1 MNNTDNC
8 KPKADCSGRREFLVK
23 AALMAGGIVLTL
35 SAPSVGLAM
44 PFEDVVVPIDDK
56 SPLNKVGGTATVD
69 SSAGKIIILRT
80 GDAAFVALSAK
91 CTHKGGPIKY
101 DAEAKQFFCPW
112 HGSKYNNEGK
122 ATDGPAPSPLKSYTA
137 TGTATSVTVNVS

>member
-1 MNNTDNC
+1 MNNTDVC
-8 KPKADCSGRREFLVK
+8 EPKSDCTGRREFLVK
-23 AALMAGGIVLTL
+23 AGLIAGGLVLTL
-35 SAPSVGLAM
+35 SAPSLALAS

-56 SPLNKVGGTATVD
+56 SPLNKVGGTVTVG

-101 DAEAKQFFCPW
+101 DDTAKQFFCPW
-112 HGSKYNNEGK
+112 HDSKFK
-122 ATDGPAPSPLKSYTA
+122 TDGSNAGGPASTPLTPYIA
-137 TGTATSVTVNVS
+137 TGTATSVTVKVG